1 MVDTVNEN
9 NSRLLFSGSRVFDRV
24 VLQPARSKLSFRSKD
39 DESINK
45 FLHSLV
51 FPFFIIN

>member
-1 MVDTVNEN
+1 M
-9 NSRLLFSGSRVFDRV
+9 GRV
-24 VLQPARSKLSFRSKD
+24 SFPHRSKD

-51 FPFFIIN
+51 FPFFNTN